1 MTSFSSYFVC
11 DYIKHSIIQKSFIE
25 SILLSTIGFIYNQS
39 DNIEK
44 LSSTDYLLERY
55 TNMTTTNLSSSSSS
69 YIYSTNNQNDPLN
82 LFNNNAP
89 LNTSLLIPV
98 QYDSMY
104 HNNNNNNNNNNHIP
118 LSVIMMICQT
128 IELIWNYIPPLIFFI
143 GTIGN
148 LFSFLVFYKRT
159 TLYPSTHIYLLFL
172 AIVDEGVLCIGLLR
186 RWLDKLLFI
195 RIEDKHWLLCKSIQF
210 IGVTTSYIS
219 VWIIVLITVERTIV
233 VISPINSICIN
244 RIKRSYISIIILCI
258 LSSIICIHFFITVNL
273 VTTNSSY
280 YDQNHTNFPLATND
294 YYYLKFNI
302 NNNTIQPLN
311 NNLHD
316 LNDNL
321 ICDFYFIFKQNGFQ
335 SIWIWIDA
343 TLYSYL
349 PFIIILIS
357 NIIILIHIR
366 WATKQRAHL
375 IGKYPSTKFLYHQ
388 YTTDNNNPIHHH
400 HHRNNKNLR
409 NLSMKMNQIVHSKNQ
424 SSSISSSSS
433 LYNRKH
439 LTLHLQMI
447 TPYSPST
454 DSLNSCHSDDLHHH
468 HHHHRNDNI
477 GIFHTTNHSLIDRNL
492 CKCKHPSVNMQLK
505 PYNNNNHHHHHH
517 HLKGITN
524 KPIHLITR
532 SSHLYSNEMRQLT
545 ILLML
550 ISCVFLMTTAPVV
563 FIKLLLTWKQ
573 QFLIHNMILL
583 ELFDN
588 IAEVL
593 MYINHAINF
602 YLYCA
607 VGSRFRKELKKIFDC
622 ELKKRK
628 Y

>member
-25 SILLSTIGFIYNQS
+25 SILLSTIGFIHNQS
-39 DNIEK
+39 NNIES

-55 TNMTTTNLSSSSSS
+55 TNMTTNNLSSSSLSS

-82 LFNNNAP
+82 VFNNNAP
-89 LNTSLLIPV
+89 LNTLLIPV
-98 QYDSMY
+98 QYDTMY
-104 HNNNNNNNNNNHIP
+104 NNNNNNVS

-280 YDQNHTNFPLATND
+280 YDQNITNFPLATNE
-294 YYYLKFNI
+294 YYLK
-302 NNNTIQPLN
+302 LN
-311 NNLHD
+311 NNNSSHD
-316 LNDNL
+316 SNDNL

-375 IGKYPSTKFLYHQ
+375 IGKYSSTKFLYHH
-388 YTTDNNNPIHHH
+388 YTTDNNNPIHHQ
-400 HHRNNKNLR
+400 NNKKLR
-409 NLSMKMNQIVHSKNQ
+409 NLSMKINQYVHSKNQ
-424 SSSISSSSS
+424 SSSLSSSS
-433 LYNRKH
+433 LDNRKN

-468 HHHHRNDNI
+468 HHNNNDNI
-477 GIFHTTNHSLIDRNL
+477 DIFHTTNHTLIDRNL

-505 PYNNNNHHHHHH
+505 PYNNHNNN

-550 ISCVFLMTTAPVV
+550 ISCVFLITTAPVV
-563 FIKLLLTWKQ
+563 LIKLLLTWKQ

-607 VGSRFRKELKKIFDC
+607 VGSRFRKEFKKIFDC